1 MASVAREGLVNKG
14 GEDEGLA
21 AAQQTGGHRPCRDST
36 KQWGGR
42 EVAQSECGEDASFN
56 FMAAVTICSDFGA
69 QKNKV

>member
-42 EVAQSECGEDASFN
+42 EVAQSECGEDVGGVQGRVLPESW
-56 FMAAVTICSDFGA
+56 
-69 QKNKV
+69 